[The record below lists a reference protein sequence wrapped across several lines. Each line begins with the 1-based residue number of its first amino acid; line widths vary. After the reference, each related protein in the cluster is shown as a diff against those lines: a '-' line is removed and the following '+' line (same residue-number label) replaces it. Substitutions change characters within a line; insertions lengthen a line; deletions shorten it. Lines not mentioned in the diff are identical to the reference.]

1 MHIVLTGA
9 TGSIGT
15 EVLRQCL
22 KSLAITHITVLG
34 RRPPTSFAAASNLT
48 FITHTDFLT
57 YPLPLLA
64 SLCAKGCKAC
74 IWCLGV
80 HTTQARDR
88 TEYELIT
95 RDYPLAAAKAFKSLC
110 SNFRFIYT
118 SILGADV
125 RAWERVRAAHGQAE
139 RELLGLEGV
148 DVFCVRPGA
157 VEAAKKEGAGWWERF
172 GALVTLLFRAVP
184 SLHIHGDIL
193 ASGYVKIAV
202 EGMEGVKE
210 VLGEEKRVI
219 PSKEMKLLAA
229 ADPGRNNKAGGL

>member
-1 MHIVLTGA
+1 MHVVLTGA

-22 KSLAITHITVLG
+22 KTPTITHITVLG
-34 RRPPTSFAAASNLT
+34 RRVPSSFPASPYLE

-57 YPLPLLA
+57 YPPPLLDT
-64 SLCAKGCKAC
+64 LRAKDCKAC

-80 HTTQARDR
+80 HTTQVRDR

-95 RDYPLAAAKAFKSLC
+95 RDYAIAAAKAFKSLC
-110 SNFRFIYT
+110 PNFRFIYT
-118 SILGADV
+118 SILAADAGAWDMV
-125 RAWERVRAAHGQAE
+125 RGVHGETE

-172 GALVTLLFRAVP
+172 GGVITLLFRAVP
-184 SLHIHGDIL
+184 SLHIYGDVL
-193 ASGYVKIAV
+193 ARAFVRIAV
-202 EGMEGVKE
+202 EGMEGVKS
-210 VLGEEKRVI
+210 VLREEKQVI
-219 PSKEMKLLAA
+219 SSHEMKLLGAV
-229 ADPGRNNKAGGL
+229 DSGRDNK